1 MSAMTPDDFP
11 DDDGAGITDAE
22 LRTLREQA
30 RATDDAPLR
39 RLLASYITLRTMT
52 AEMVT
57 FIEAREGAQT
67 VTRSTLFSRLKE
79 LTRRAR

>member
-1 MSAMTPDDFP
+1 MNAMTPDDFP
-11 DDDGAGITDAE
+11 DDDAAGITDAE

-30 RATDDAPLR
+30 RTTEDAPLR